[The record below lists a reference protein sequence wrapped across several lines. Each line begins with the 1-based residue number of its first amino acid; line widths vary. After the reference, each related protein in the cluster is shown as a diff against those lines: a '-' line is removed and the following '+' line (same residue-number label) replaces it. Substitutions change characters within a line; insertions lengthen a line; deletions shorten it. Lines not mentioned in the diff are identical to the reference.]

1 VIEHFDVED
10 DVRLAP
16 VRWQPTNDRRIRRRV
31 GVLVLANV
39 ILAVW
44 YFGWLVRP
52 DRIGNPVLFSLLLL
66 AEAFNLV
73 QAVGFWWTVS
83 RGPSRSQPSDAGG
96 DDDGDLHVDVDVM
109 IPVYNEPLDVVEL
122 TIAAATRLPGARVR
136 VAVLDDGRRAELARI
151 AERYGARY
159 LRRGVNT
166 GAKAGNLNHAL
177 ARTDAEF
184 VVVLDCDHVPGPRLL
199 TATLPRFDDRQVAF
213 VQTPQY
219 YANADT
225 TSIAAAAWAQQSLFF
240 GPIACGKDVGGAMFC
255 CGTNVVFRRAALEAA
270 GGFPEDSITEDFELS
285 ARLHG
290 AGWRSQYV
298 PEVVARGLGPEDM
311 ASYVGQQQRWATG
324 CLSTIPTLLRSRLPW
339 KLRLQYLL
347 SASYFL
353 TGWTILIY
361 MSLPV
366 VRILTGAQPL
376 AGASAD
382 QFLLHFAPYFATALL
397 TVATVGA
404 GCYTYSAFCLA
415 TASFW
420 IHVQATLTT
429 VFRRKQ
435 RFVVTPKRGSAQR
448 QPRAVLPALLAI
460 AVLLAAVVIG
470 LSHPWTP
477 AMLNNVSFAALHL
490 IVLGTGVAPAFRR
503 PAPAAARE
511 TATRAREAA

>member
-1 VIEHFDVED
+1 MIDRCGPGHDL
-10 DVRLAP
+10 RLDR
-16 VRWQPTNDRRIRRRV
+16 VRWQPATDRRVVRRV
-31 GVLVLANV
+31 RLLVAANV
-39 ILAVW
+39 ALAVW

-52 DRIGNPVLFSLLLL
+52 DRIGNPVLFALLML
-66 AEAFNLV
+66 AEVFNLV

-83 RGPSRSQPSDAGG
+83 RGQPRLDVEPWA
-96 DDDGDLHVDVDVM
+96 DTDVAVDVL

-122 TIAAATRLPGARVR
+122 TIAAAARLPGARVR
-136 VAVLDDGRRAELARI
+136 VAVLDDGKRATLAAI

-199 TATLPRFDDRQVAF
+199 AATLPHFCDARVAF
-213 VQTPQY
+213 VQAPQY
-219 YANADT
+219 YANADAT
-225 TSIAAAAWAQQSLFF
+225 PVAAAAWAQQSLFF
-240 GPIACGKDVGGAMFC
+240 GPIACGKGRMGAMFC
-255 CGTNVVFRRAALEAA
+255 CGTNVVFRRSALDAV

-285 ARLHG
+285 ARLHA
-290 AGWRSQYV
+290 AGWRSEYV

-311 ASYVGQQQRWATG
+311 ASYVSQQQRWAKG
-324 CLSTIPTLLRSRLPW
+324 CLSTIPRLLRSNLPW
-339 KLRLQYLL
+339 KLRVQYLL

-353 TGWTILIY
+353 TGWTILVY
-361 MSLPV
+361 MALPV

-382 QFLLHFAPYFATALL
+382 QFLVHFAPYFATALL
-397 TVATVGA
+397 TVATVG
-404 GCYTYSAFCLA
+404 GGGYTYAAFCLA

-420 IHVQATLTT
+420 IHVQATLTS
-429 VFRRKQ
+429 VFRRRQ
-435 RFVVTPKRGSAQR
+435 RFVVTPKRGSDRR
-448 QPRAVLPALLAI
+448 QPRAVLPALFAM
-460 AVLLAAVVIG
+460 AVLFLAVVVG
-470 LSHPWTP
+470 LARAWTP

-503 PAPAAARE
+503 RARVAVAE
-511 TATRAREAA
+511 ADADADAREAA

>member
-1 VIEHFDVED
+1 MIVQPGAPD
-10 DVRLAP
+10 DLRLEP
-16 VRWQPTNDRRIRRRV
+16 VRWQPVIDRRVVRRV
-31 GVLVLANV
+31 RLLVLANV
-39 ILAVW
+39 ALAVW

-52 DRIGNPVLFSLLLL
+52 DRIGNPLLFALLLL
-66 AEAFNLV
+66 AEAFNLL

-83 RGPSRSQPSDAGG
+83 RRRPRAGPTQNDIGDRADA
-96 DDDGDLHVDVDVM
+96 DVDIL
-109 IPVYNEPLDVVEL
+109 IPVYNEPLDVVEM
-122 TIAAATRLPGARVR
+122 TIAAATRLHGARVR
-136 VAVLDDGRRAELARI
+136 VAVLDDGKRSALARI
-151 AERYGARY
+151 ADRYGARY

-199 TATLPRFDDRQVAF
+199 AATLPHFRDDQVGF
-213 VQTPQY
+213 VQAPQY
-219 YANADT
+219 YANADAT
-225 TSIAAAAWAQQSLFF
+225 PVAAAAWAQQSLFF
-240 GPIACGKDVGGAMFC
+240 GPIACGKGRIGAMFC
-255 CGTNVVFRRAALEAA
+255 CGTNVVFRRAALDAA

-285 ARLHG
+285 ARLHA
-290 AGWRSQYV
+290 AGWQSRYV

-311 ASYVGQQQRWATG
+311 ASYVSQQQRWAKG
-324 CLSTIPTLLRSRLPW
+324 CLSTLPNLLRSKLAW

-361 MSLPV
+361 MTLPV
-366 VRILTGAQPL
+366 VRIFTGAQPL

-420 IHVQATLTT
+420 IHVQATITT
-429 VFRRKQ
+429 VLRRKQ

-448 QPRAVLPALLAI
+448 QPRAVLPALVAMAI
-460 AVLLAAVVIG
+460 LLSAVAIG
-470 LSHPWTP
+470 MSRPWSP

-503 PAPAAARE
+503 RAPAIVSEAETEARQAA
-511 TATRAREAA
+511 